1 MEQTETKIFKGRK
14 DTNSPYRLMV
24 TLPKEWV
31 VHMGITK
38 EERDV
43 TLSFDGDRITI
54 ERPPMSGVKYVPLAS
69 TQKIRRFALI
79 WAQMYKNHKSIP
91 YDFFE
96 NIAYVGEGLSDL
108 GFVMDCEESAS
119 NMFPDEAF
127 NECEGLVKILDKID
141 LQTLGN
147 LIYSEWRYW
156 NHWAMSPM
164 TDKDYD
170 WFVIAFERLAELA
183 DSHSSNEA

>member
-1 MEQTETKIFKGRK
+1 
-14 DTNSPYRLMV
+14 
-24 TLPKEWV
+24 
-31 VHMGITK
+31 
-38 EERDV
+38 
-43 TLSFDGDRITI
+43 
-54 ERPPMSGVKYVPLAS
+54 
-69 TQKIRRFALI
+69 
-79 WAQMYKNHKSIP
+79 MYKNHKSIP

-96 NIAYVGEGLSDL
+96 NIAYVGEGLSVL

-156 NHWAMSPM
+156 NHWAMSSM